1 MDPVFRAPM
10 RARGHDALPG
20 VGADHGVA
28 HGVVGIGDTAEARI
42 SRFAEVSNG
51 AFVWTRDTDGMYWV
65 GRIAGPLR
73 PAGPTAREVAGL
85 THVRAADWLDRPFG
99 EHDVPVAVAATFA
112 RGGRNFQRTHG
123 DAVERRTAEIWLTA
137 GPNEPGAAS

>member
-10 RARGHDALPG
+10 RARSHDAPPG
-20 VGADHGVA
+20 VGAEHA
-28 HGVVGIGDTAEARI
+28 LTRGVVGIGDTDEARI
-42 SRFAEVSNG
+42 GRFG
-51 AFVWTRDTDGMYWV
+51 AVPEGVFVWTRDTDGMYWL

-73 PAGPTAREVAGL
+73 AADGTAGL

-99 EHDVPVAVAATFA
+99 EDAVPAGVAATFA

-123 DAVERRTAEIWLTA
+123 DAVERRTAELWAA
-137 GPNEPGAAS
+137 GGSPEGH

>member
-10 RARGHDALPG
+10 RARAHDAPPG
-20 VGADHGVA
+20 AGAEHGVA

-42 SRFAEVSNG
+42 SRFAAVADG
-51 AFVWTRDTDGMYWV
+51 AFVWTRDTDGMYRL

-73 PAGPTAREVAGL
+73 PAGAEAYKAAGL

-99 EHDVPVAVAATFA
+99 KPDVPAGVAATFA

-123 DAVERRTAEIWLTA
+123 DAVERRTAEIWS
-137 GPNEPGAAS
+137 AARP